1 MVSFPHSK
9 INLGL
14 HVVSKRED
22 GFHNIETC
30 FYPIP
35 WCDVLEI
42 IPSDTISFTNTGLS
56 IPGQPEENL
65 CLKAYYLLR
74 DDFDLPSINMHLHKI
89 VPMGAGLGGGSSDG
103 VNVLI
108 MLNDIFEL
116 KLSSDQLAGYS
127 IRLGSDCTFFMHKGP
142 MLGTGRGEILSP
154 VSISLKGKFIV
165 VVKPDVHVSTQ
176 EAYQGIKPSMPE
188 LPLSTILT
196 NHSMSDWQHL
206 LYNDFERVVFNRY
219 PLVGKIKEQLY
230 IEGAMYSSMSGSGSS
245 VFGIFENPID
255 LQNNF
260 REYIYWSGSL

>member
-1 MVSFPHSK
+1 
-9 INLGL
+9 
-14 HVVSKRED
+14 
-22 GFHNIETC
+22 
-30 FYPIP
+30 
-35 WCDVLEI
+35 
-42 IPSDTISFTNTGLS
+42 
-56 IPGQPEENL
+56 
-65 CLKAYYLLR
+65 
-74 DDFDLPSINMHLHKI
+74 
-89 VPMGAGLGGGSSDG
+89 MGAGLGGGSSDG

>member
-1 MVSFPHSK
+1 MVSFPHCK

-14 HVVSKRED
+14 HVVSKRDD

-42 IPSDTISFTNTGLS
+42 IPSETISFTNTGLS

-74 DDFDLPSINMHLHKI
+74 DDFDLPPINMHLHKI

-103 VNVLI
+103 AHVLM

-116 KLSSDQLAGYS
+116 QLSSYQLATYS
-127 IRLGSDCTFFMHKGP
+127 NRLGSDCTFFLRRGA

-154 VSISLKGKFIV
+154 ISISLKGKFIV
-165 VVKPDVHVSTQ
+165 VVKPEVHISTQ
-176 EAYQGIKPSMPE
+176 EAYQGIKPAIPDLS
-188 LPLSTILT
+188 LSTILT
-196 NHSMSDWQHL
+196 NHGILDWQHL
-206 LYNDFERVVFNRY
+206 LHNDFERVVFNRY

-230 IEGAMYSSMSGSGSS
+230 VEGAMYASMSGSGSS
-245 VFGIFENPID
+245 VFGIFENPIE
-255 LQNNF
+255 LKNKFQ
-260 REYIYWSGSL
+260 EQVYWSGSL